1 MSGIVVFIGYLFLVP
16 SMIGVV
22 IGLATAVGSGA
33 VGESQK
39 AEMLREE
46 TQALIAMGV
55 PQASAEVIA
64 NPDADASAAINSLHE
79 ALRSDVEYKRQ
90 LILAGE
96 TGTQIGVGLGA
107 MAGIGIA
114 LSSLV
119 GGLIGWLLIMK
130 KKVLM
135 CTDCGATVAA
145 S

>member
-46 TQALIAMGV
+46 TQALMAMGV

-79 ALRSDVEYKRQ
+79 ALRSDVVYKRQ

-130 KKVLM
+130 KMVLM